1 MRAAIFGMMVIL
13 TTHAAAARCEA
24 RVVDAAAAKLQP
36 APILFAR
43 LDPPGPAERHAFRS
57 HFHFGQVSL
66 IRSVAG
72 GVDTSPFVTALP
84 GEMWRGRMRSFG
96 AANEAGFSAIAVRA
110 KSIGFSGLQSERH
123 VSGFLASE
131 FRYGIAVN
139 QDDLLTIDLSVAS
152 QRMPA
157 MQNIG
162 YPKSIHAGSL
172 YLGASLIHA
181 RRISLAAGWYHIDI
195 SNMPAFDYAI
205 ERTAGMPAAGQGIRL
220 GMDWRLGAPGPA
232 AGPRIGIE
240 CRDGDADRDR
250 LLPLGAGEGRE
261 RRLLLHF
268 TEPF

>member
-1 MRAAIFGMMVIL
+1 MRAATSGMMLIL
-13 TTHAAAARCEA
+13 AAQATAAGCEV
-24 RVVDAAAAKLQP
+24 RVADAAAAKLQP

-43 LDPPGPAERHAFRS
+43 LDPPGPAEHHAFRS
-57 HFHFGQVSL
+57 HFRFGQVSL

-96 AANEAGFSAIAVRA
+96 AANGAGFSAIAVRA

-131 FRYGIAVN
+131 LRYGIAMN
-139 QDDLLTIDLSVAS
+139 EDDLLTVDLSVVS
-152 QRMPA
+152 QRMPT

-162 YPKSIHAGSL
+162 YRKSIHAGSL
-172 YLGASLIHA
+172 YLGAALIHEQ
-181 RRISLAAGWYHIDI
+181 RISLSGGWYRIGV

-220 GMDWRLGAPGPA
+220 GMDWRLGAPAPA

-240 CRDGDADRDR
+240 CRDGDADHDR
-250 LLPLGAGEGRE
+250 LLALGSGEGRE
-261 RRLLLHF
+261 RRLLLRF